1 MMKKWTA
8 YLPTLGLLLLAF
20 IVAWQLLKFRQG
32 QKDKLHEGL
41 SAALGKEQKIYR
53 LSLEQRALTALP
65 SSLAQQQQL
74 RELYLAGNCLTNLP
88 QYIYDF
94 RDLVHLDLE
103 GRPYEIRKEACGN
116 QIENLGEELGQLAQ
130 LRYLNLNHNAL
141 RQLPQ
146 SMAQLAQLQQLFL
159 RNNRLKA
166 LPDSLLLCQ
175 NLQEV
180 DLSRNQLPIFPQQ
193 LMQLPQLQRLNL
205 AQNEFGELSPSWPSS
220 LRQLHLMGNALYIY
234 PQPLAP
240 NLEELDLSACSLQAI
255 ADSLA
260 LQPQLKELH
269 LEHNHLDQLPRH
281 WNMPILE
288 ELYLAQNLLTDSAL
302 GAQNWPKKLKVLDLQ
317 NNKLALSAGL
327 VLGQELEVLR
337 LGHNQIEQWRA
348 QPGPELLLLDLSNN
362 QMDSFS
368 VADLAQYPKLRR
380 LYLDGNPIS
389 TECLDQLQK
398 ARPQLLIRSE

>member
-1 MMKKWTA
+1 MKKWTA
-8 YLPTLGLLLLAF
+8 YLPSLGLLLLAF
-20 IVAWQLLKFRQG
+20 IVAWQLLKFRQN

-41 SAALGKEQKIYR
+41 SATLIKEQKIYR

-65 SSLAQQQQL
+65 SSLAQQQKL

-88 QYIYDF
+88 PYIYDF

-116 QIENLGEELGQLAQ
+116 QIEQLSEDLGQLAQ

-146 SMAQLAQLQQLFL
+146 SMAQLAQLQQLLL
-159 RNNRLKA
+159 RNNRIKA

-180 DLSRNQLPIFPQQ
+180 ELFRNQLPIFPQQ

-220 LRQLHLMGNALYIY
+220 LRQLHLMGNAIYIY

-240 NLEELDLSACSLQAI
+240 NLEKLDLSACSLQAI

-260 LQPQLKELH
+260 LQPKLKELH

-281 WNMPILE
+281 WSMPVLE
-288 ELYLAQNLLTDSAL
+288 KLYLAQNLLTDSAL
-302 GAQNWPKKLKVLDLQ
+302 GAQNWPQKLKVLDLQ

-348 QPGPELLLLDLSNN
+348 KPGPKLLLLDLSNN

-389 TECLDQLQK
+389 AECLDQLQK
-398 ARPQLLIRSE
+398 ARPQLFIRRE